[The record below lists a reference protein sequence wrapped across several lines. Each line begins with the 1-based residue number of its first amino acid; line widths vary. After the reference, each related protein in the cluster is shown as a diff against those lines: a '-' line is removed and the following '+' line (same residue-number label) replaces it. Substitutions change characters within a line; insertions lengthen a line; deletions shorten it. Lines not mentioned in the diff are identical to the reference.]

1 MSRVARLGRCLYK
14 TGKRFESR
22 QPMLQ
27 MQAETLTDTPLSS
40 VTTPQYT
47 AAMYKVT
54 EICADAIT
62 AAVTTDQADCFE
74 QLKKTDVV
82 PLLMNYLMENEQIIC
97 ADPTTVEAKLRKMV
111 LGGAGKTVVISDFD
125 YTLSRFAN
133 ESGERLSTTHGVFD
147 DNVMRL
153 NPELGQKFVDLK
165 NKYYPIE
172 FCPKLS
178 MEEKIPHMEK
188 WWGTSHSLIVNEKFS
203 KNTIQDFVRQSRI
216 VFKDGAEDFIQSL
229 DGHNIPLVIFSAG
242 IGNIIEYFL
251 EQKLGAIPRNTHFI
265 SNMILFDEDEKACA
279 FSEPLIHTF
288 CKNSSVIQKET
299 SFFHEIAGRVNVILL
314 GDSMGD
320 IHMDVGVE
328 RDGPTLKVG
337 YYNGSLDD
345 TAALQH
351 YEEVYDIVLIH
362 DPTLNVAQKIVD
374 VINSTH

>member
-1 MSRVARLGRCLYK
+1 MNSPNS
-14 TGKRFESR
+14 T
-22 QPMLQ
+22 
-27 MQAETLTDTPLSS
+27 ETLTDSPLSTS
-40 VTTPQYT
+40 LEPPQFSMFK
-47 AAMYKVT
+47 AT
-54 EICADAIT
+54 EIAAAAAACAEAECYE
-62 AAVTTDQADCFE
+62 QLE
-74 QLKKTDVV
+74 QLKKTEVV
-82 PLLMNYLMENEQIIC
+82 PLLMEWFVQQQQIIC
-97 ADPTTVEAKLRKMV
+97 ANPTEVAAKLRKMV
-111 LGGAGKTVVISDFD
+111 AGGARKTVVISDFD

-133 ESGERLSTTHGVFD
+133 EKGERLSTTHGVFD

-153 NPELGQKFVDLK
+153 NPALGQQFVDLK

-172 FCPKLS
+172 FCPILTQ
-178 MEEKIPHMEK
+178 EEKIPHMEK

-203 KNTIQDFVRQSRI
+203 KNTIEDFVRQSRI

-229 DGHNIPLVIFSAG
+229 DAHNIPLVIFSAG

-265 SNMILFDEDEKACA
+265 SNMILFDEEEKACA

-299 SFFHEIAGRVNVILL
+299 SFFHEINGRVNVILL

-345 TAALQH
+345 TAALKH

-362 DPTLNVAQKIVD
+362 DPTLDVAQKIVD
-374 VINSTH
+374 MINSTH

>member
-1 MSRVARLGRCLYK
+1 MSG
-14 TGKRFESR
+14 SS
-22 QPMLQ
+22 PI
-27 MQAETLTDTPLSS
+27 QAETLTDTPTSLDS
-40 VTTPQYT
+40 PPF
-47 AAMYKVT
+47 AAMFKAS
-54 EICADAIT
+54 EIVNAAAAI
-62 AAVTTDQADCFE
+62 AEAECIE
-74 QLKKTDVV
+74 QLKKTDAV
-82 PLLMNYLMENEQIIC
+82 PLLMNWLLGQESIVC
-97 ADPTTVEAKLRKMV
+97 SDPTTVAAKLRKMV
-111 LGGAGKTVVISDFD
+111 VGGAGKTVVISDFD

-133 ESGERLSTTHGVFD
+133 GSGERLSTTHGVFD

-153 NPELGQKFVDLK
+153 KPELGQKFVDLK

-172 FCPKLS
+172 FCPKLT

-203 KNTIQDFVRQSRI
+203 KHTIQDFVRQSRI

-229 DGHNIPLVIFSAG
+229 DAHNIPLVIFSAG

-288 CKNSSVIQKET
+288 CKNSSVIQKEAP
-299 SFFHEIAGRVNVILL
+299 FFHEINGRVNVILL

-351 YEEVYDIVLIH
+351 YKEVYDIVLIH

-374 VINSTH
+374 VINSIH

>member
-1 MSRVARLGRCLYK
+1 MSRVARLGRNLFK
-14 TGKRFESR
+14 TGRRFESR
-22 QPMLQ
+22 HSVLQ
-27 MQAETLTDTPLSS
+27 MQAETLTDTQLSNS
-40 VTTPQYT
+40 LETSQF
-47 AAMYKVT
+47 AMFNAT
-54 EICADAIT
+54 EIVAAAAASAEADYI
-62 AAVTTDQADCFE
+62 E
-74 QLKKTDVV
+74 SLKKTDLV
-82 PLLMNYLMENEQIIC
+82 PNMMDYFRDHPQIIC
-97 ADPTTVEAKLRKMV
+97 ADPTTVAAKLRKMV

-133 ESGERLSTTHGVFD
+133 EAGERLSTTHGVFD
-147 DNVMRL
+147 DNVTRL
-153 NPELGQKFVDLK
+153 NPALGQKFVDLK

-172 FCPKLS
+172 FCPILT
-178 MEEKIPHMEK
+178 MEEKIPHMET

-265 SNMILFDEDEKACA
+265 SNMILFDEEEKACA

-288 CKNSSVIQKET
+288 CKNSSVIQKEA
-299 SFFHEIAGRVNVILL
+299 SFFHEINGRVNVILL

-345 TAALQH
+345 IAAKKH
-351 YEEVYDIVLIH
+351 YEEVYDIVLVH

-374 VINSTH
+374 MINSSH

>member
-1 MSRVARLGRCLYK
+1 MFKA
-14 TGKRFESR
+14 
-22 QPMLQ
+22 
-27 MQAETLTDTPLSS
+27 
-40 VTTPQYT
+40 
-47 AAMYKVT
+47 T
-54 EICADAIT
+54 EIV
-62 AAVTTDQADCFE
+62 AAAAANAEAECIE
-74 QLKKTDVV
+74 QLKKNEVV
-82 PLLMNYLMENEQIIC
+82 PLLMAYLLKQDNILIR
-97 ADPTTVEAKLRKMV
+97 DPTTVSAKLRKMV
-111 LGGAGKTVVISDFD
+111 FGGAGKTVVISDFD

-133 ESGERLSTTHGVFD
+133 EQGERLSTTHGVFD

-153 NPELGQKFVDLK
+153 KPELGQKFIDLK

-172 FCPKLS
+172 FCPKMS

-188 WWGTSHSLIVNEKFS
+188 WWGSSHRLIINERFS
-203 KNTIQDFVRQSRI
+203 KATIEDFVRQSRI

-229 DGHNIPLVIFSAG
+229 DAHNIPLVIFSAG

-251 EQKLGAIPRNTHFI
+251 QQKLGAIPRNTHFI

-337 YYNGSLDD
+337 YYNGSVSITDNSEYVSSSHFQLDD
-345 TAALQH
+345 TAAVQH
-351 YEEVYDIVLIH
+351 YEEVYDIVLVH

>member
-1 MSRVARLGRCLYK
+1 MNSANSCKLLK
-14 TGKRFESR
+14 TCPFLSDICIFSLMIF
-22 QPMLQ
+22 QFS
-27 MQAETLTDTPLSS
+27 AETLTDTPLSATLDQS
-40 VTTPQYT
+40 QFSMFK
-47 AAMYKVT
+47 AA
-54 EICADAIT
+54 EIVNAAAACAEAECI
-62 AAVTTDQADCFE
+62 E

-82 PLLMNYLMENEQIIC
+82 PLLMNYLLGEEQILV
-97 ADPTTVEAKLRKMV
+97 ADPTAVAAKLRKMV
-111 LGGAGKTVVISDFD
+111 VGGAGKTVVISDFD

-133 ESGERLSTTHGVFD
+133 EQGERLSTTHGVFD

-153 NPELGQKFVDLK
+153 KPELGQKFVDLK

-172 FCPKLS
+172 FSPNLT

-203 KNTIQDFVRQSRI
+203 KNTIEDFVRQSRI
-216 VFKDGAEDFIQSL
+216 VFKDGAEDFIEAL
-229 DGHNIPLVIFSAG
+229 DAHNIPLVIFSAG

-251 EQKLGAIPRNTHFI
+251 QQKLGAIPRNTHFI
-265 SNMILFDEDEKACA
+265 SNMILFDEDDNACA

-299 SFFHEIAGRVNVILL
+299 SFFHDIAGRVNVILL

-374 VINSTH
+374 IINSSH